1 MMVVGGRR
9 QGGRWHPEMRG
20 LGQAVA
26 AYANAM
32 SDLFAWLFQ
41 KRQVVNNDASVQD
54 RFRIDIL

>member
-1 MMVVGGRR
+1 M
-9 QGGRWHPEMRG
+9 QG

-32 SDLFAWLFQ
+32 SDLFTWLFQ

>member
-1 MMVVGGRR
+1 
-9 QGGRWHPEMRG
+9 
-20 LGQAVA
+20 
-26 AYANAM
+26 M